1 MSKLDIDYNITQL
14 FKYCGD
20 YINSRSSIK
29 DSSGNI
35 AVIPYSTKTWGGI

>member
-20 YINSRSSIK
+20 YIIAGHLSRIVQA
-29 DSSGNI
+29 I
-35 AVIPYSTKTWGGI
+35 